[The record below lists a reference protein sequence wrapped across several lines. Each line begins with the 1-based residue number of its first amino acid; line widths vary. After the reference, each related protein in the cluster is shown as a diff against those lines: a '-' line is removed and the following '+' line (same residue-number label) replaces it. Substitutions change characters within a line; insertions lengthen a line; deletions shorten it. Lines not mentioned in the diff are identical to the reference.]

1 MIATNGETVR
11 RYVYDVRL
19 GERKA
24 AALYRGD
31 TRLWPTLSDTLAGCV
46 LDVNELEGSEDYVYW
61 VHALGAVARL
71 GASAEC
77 YMKLTAGGR
86 DYMLGST
93 FGAWY
98 KAGYDG
104 RATVD
109 FGEDGP
115 LWEALR
121 VGDEVRVQLVVPE
134 HEGVHV
140 EAGLNGDAEAAT
152 WLPWLPGSYL
162 RVKVGKWQKRVSAGC
177 RFKVVGQPSGT
188 VHVEGF
194 AQKNGHCRGSHWGC
208 AYARESSVLNGKVR
222 QWCDERVP
230 GDDSLLVRGEWYNAG
245 SGEVFPV
252 FPGFRKTIRFKVS
265 AVTRHG

>member
-11 RYVYDVRL
+11 KYVYDVRL

-24 AALYRGD
+24 AALYCGD
-31 TRLWPTLSDTLAGCV
+31 RMLWPTLSDTLAGCV
-46 LDVNELEGSEDYVYW
+46 LDVNELEGSADYAFW

-134 HEGVHV
+134 HEGEPVRAA
-140 EAGLNGDAEAAT
+140 ENGAAEGVT
-152 WLPWLPGSYL
+152 WLPWMPGSYL
-162 RVKVGKWQKRVSAGC
+162 RVNVVKGKKRVSAGC
-177 RFKVVGQPSGT
+177 RFKVTGQNSGT
-188 VHVEGF
+188 VHVEGY
-194 AQKNGHCRGSHWGC
+194 AQKNGHCRGSFWGC
-208 AYARESSVLNGKVR
+208 AYAAAGGVINGCVEGFDDAFV
-222 QWCDERVP
+222 QGDE
-230 GDDSLLVRGEWYNAG
+230 SLLVRGEWYNAG
-245 SGEVFPV
+245 SGELVPV